1 MHWRRYW
8 RNGNSERR
16 YSVHIDQ
23 KYSDEEFDDSYTTDA
38 PFSLRTFGI
47 CSRKSDNSI
56 LNRYIDRYILHY
68 VLTGKGWFNGSRFEA
83 GDIIFCTDSSPY
95 SLSSDPN
102 NPCTYAWI
110 SFNGGKSEKYVTA
123 MGLLQAYRIYPA
135 KHFQEI
141 CTILYDMIDVDHK
154 DVDIALYLESCL
166 IRLLSFSVPEKEQ
179 ASAESVQKP
188 ISKVSSAIQFISD
201 HYKNPMLSQKDIA
214 EAAQANEKY
223 LQRLFKAETGQTLHQ
238 YLENIRMEAAVAM
251 LNSSNYN
258 INEISEYIGYND
270 RRTFSEAF
278 KRKFG
283 YAPSRYREAEH

>member
-8 RNGNSERR
+8 RNGSSERR
-16 YSVHIDQ
+16 YSVHIDR
-23 KYSDEEFDDSYTTDA
+23 KYSDEEFDDSYNSDA

-56 LNRYIDRYILHY
+56 LNRYIDRYIFHY
-68 VLTGKGWFNGSRFEA
+68 VLTGKGWFNGSRFKA

-123 MGLLQAYRIYPA
+123 MGLLQTYRIYPA

-141 CTILYDMIDVDHK
+141 CAILYDMIDTDHPN
-154 DVDIALYLESCL
+154 VDIALYLESCL
-166 IRLLSFSVPEKEQ
+166 IRLLAFSVPEQEQ
-179 ASAESVQKP
+179 APTEAAQKP
-188 ISKVSSAIQFISD
+188 LSKVNSAIQFISD
-201 HYKNPMLSQKDIA
+201 HYKDPMLSQKDIA
-214 EAAQANEKY
+214 DAAQANEKY

-283 YAPSRYREAEH
+283 DSPSRYREAEH